1 MALQRHVA
9 KRKIQLYTMDIYVQL
24 METPANLLS
33 LKPLPFVGLCESLDL
48 FDSLWVDYI
57 GEKRLAAH
65 YNRFCNRGSWIVVS
79 LTWGQEKRDVVVA
92 SDSRHGDIKMS
103 MCEKTASGVD
113 ERTLQSLALAFM
125 NR

>member
-1 MALQRHVA
+1 MV
-9 KRKIQLYTMDIYVQL
+9 IYVQL

-33 LKPLPFVGLCESLDL
+33 LRSLPLIGLCESLDL

-57 GEKRLAAH
+57 GEKWLAAH
-65 YNRFCNRGSWIVVS
+65 YNCFCNRGSWIVVS

-103 MCEKTASGVD
+103 MCEETASGVD

>member
-1 MALQRHVA
+1 
-9 KRKIQLYTMDIYVQL
+9 
-24 METPANLLS
+24 
-33 LKPLPFVGLCESLDL
+33 
-48 FDSLWVDYI
+48 
-57 GEKRLAAH
+57 
-65 YNRFCNRGSWIVVS
+65 

-103 MCEKTASGVD
+103 MCKETASGVD